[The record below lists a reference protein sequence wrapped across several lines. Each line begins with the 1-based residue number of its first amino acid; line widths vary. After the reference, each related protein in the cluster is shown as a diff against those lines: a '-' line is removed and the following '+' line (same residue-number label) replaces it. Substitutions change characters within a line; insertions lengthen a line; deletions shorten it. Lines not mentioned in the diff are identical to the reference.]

1 LKEGLDVLFT
11 LQQTDDRLK
20 EIELTL
26 KDIPRRIRELEEER
40 DGKAGIIQTAREKLQ
55 ANTNSRE
62 KLEKEIRLI
71 KEKISKYREQMAKAT
86 TNREYQGFIA
96 EIKFEENL
104 IGQIEEKLIEH
115 MVESDEIVAEIR
127 SREAEFEQIVSE
139 YNQRIADFKTSLEY
153 EQQKLAEVRK
163 EREGIRAQIP
173 ARLLKV
179 YDNLFAKKAGKVIS
193 LVESDFCGVCNIKI
207 RPQLLS
213 ELISTDGMFVCE
225 NCGRI
230 LFKRVEKE
238 ADGKSASSS

>member
-1 LKEGLDVLFT
+1 MKEGLDVLFT

-26 KDIPRRIRELEEER
+26 KEIPLRIRELEEER
-40 DGKAGIIQTAREKLQ
+40 DGKAEIIEAAREKLQ
-55 ANTNSRE
+55 ANTRSRE
-62 KLEKEIRLI
+62 KLEKEIQLI
-71 KEKISKYREQMAKAT
+71 KEKIAKYRDQMSKAT

-104 IGQIEEKLIEH
+104 ISQIEEKLIEH

-127 SREAEFEQIVSE
+127 SREEDFQKIVSE

-153 EQQKLAEVRK
+153 EQQKLTEVRK
-163 EREGIRAQIP
+163 EREGIRGRVT

-179 YDNLFAKKAGKVIS
+179 YDNLFVKKAGKVLS

-230 LFKRVEKE
+230 LYKRVDE
-238 ADGKSASSS
+238 AGTGPAASK